1 MDHLMMRDSYMLFM
15 AKLAQATGM
24 TLILID
30 FVRKFPDLMSPS
42 EVAQALGVAES
53 DVISLI
59 TSGELRAKKIGRNY
73 RIKRSSVDEFLAD

>member
-1 MDHLMMRDSYMLFM
+1 MI
-15 AKLAQATGM
+15 KLAIVSSMGAIFSGAGGAAA
-24 TLILID
+24 
-30 FVRKFPDLMSPS
+30 FPNLMSPS